1 MPRGTIGLP
10 RCDLLLWTQGFG
22 RPWTGEW
29 KVASTMLRRIIV
41 CSVLLSP
48 LMLVAAAPAA
58 GAAARSLSGPP
69 GVTPLT
75 ATYDADARTVL
86 RAARA
91 AAQS

>member
-1 MPRGTIGLP
+1 
-10 RCDLLLWTQGFG
+10 
-22 RPWTGEW
+22 
-29 KVASTMLRRIIV
+29 
-41 CSVLLSP
+41 
-48 LMLVAAAPAA
+48 MLVAAAPAA